1 MEGRVPRAACRPVFW
16 PPDSNPMS
24 KDAPRPSIYL
34 DNAATTRVLPEV
46 AESMHR
52 VLCQDYGNPS
62 SRHVVGLTAEEH
74 LARARRVVAGRM
86 GVKPDRLIFTSGGTE
101 ANAMAILGVAR
112 RQRDRGHVLVSAV
125 EHPSVLN
132 TTRMLHQ
139 HEVETIPVTGGGWVD
154 PDRLESMIRPDTF
167 LVAVMHV
174 NNETGV
180 IQPVADIARVVHQQG
195 DRCRLL
201 VDAVQSFASLDTDLC
216 ALGAQMVTASAHKVH
231 GPKGTGCLA
240 LAEGL
245 HLAPL
250 WGGGE
255 QETGARPGTEN
266 VAGAVGFARAL
277 ELSDVDPEH
286 LASSIRRLARAVL
299 RKFPGATEVGD
310 AQRRVPHL
318 VAITVPGLP
327 SEVLVNMLEARGVC
341 ISSGAACHS
350 RSNLRSHVME
360 AMGVPG
366 GDGVIRISLS
376 CSHTT
381 AKEVARAVEVIE
393 QLEV

>member
-1 MEGRVPRAACRPVFW
+1 MSNNISPAPV
-16 PPDSNPMS
+16 
-24 KDAPRPSIYL
+24 YL
-34 DNAATTRVLPEV
+34 DNAATTRVSPRV
-46 AESMHR
+46 AEAMHK
-52 VLCQDYGNPS
+52 VLCEDFGNPS
-62 SRHVVGLTAEEH
+62 SRHAVGLAAEQQ
-74 LARARRVVAGRM
+74 LARARREVAARL
-86 GVKPDRLIFTSGGTE
+86 GVSSERLVFTSGGTE
-101 ANAMAILGVAR
+101 ANAMALLGLSR
-112 RQRDRGHVLVSAV
+112 RQRRPGHVLISAL
-125 EHPSVLN
+125 EHPSMQQ
-132 TTRMLHQ
+132 TARMLGR
-139 HEVETIPVTGGGWVD
+139 HEVETIPVTPGGWID
-154 PDRLESMIRPDTF
+154 PARLEPMLRPETF
-167 LVAVMHV
+167 AVVVMHV

-180 IQPVADIARVVHQQG
+180 IQPVAEIARVVHQQG